1 MLAEL
6 EGMRHDTKTAQLS
19 KRAKKSPGR
28 GVALIDN
35 FTQKLKLKKSIAAA
49 SKDYSFNTQAS
60 HSLTQIDYNYNGD
73 ISHHLPSLNMSH
85 QFAGAANLNTSKA
98 GNLHEKK

>member
-1 MLAEL
+1 
-6 EGMRHDTKTAQLS
+6 MRYDAKTAQLS
-19 KRAKKSPGR
+19 KRAKKVSPGR

-35 FTQKLKLKKSIAAA
+35 FTKKLKEKKSITAA
-49 SKDYSFNTQAS
+49 SKADYSFNTQAS

-85 QFAGAANLNTSKA
+85 QFGNAPNLHTSKQQ
-98 GNLHEKK
+98 NLHEKK